1 MRDLESTLRGTF
13 ADRYKRELSSS
24 KSLGSTRSLS
34 SSSLARQGS
43 FKMSLSGSFSRR
55 DASTHVPEKRMADLS
70 LLAPQLAMTGSSHAT
85 SRSLEPR
92 VSPGLVPEVL
102 RPGRGASTPGEVPQP
117 GRGASSEWVG
127 EVRF

>member
-24 KSLGSTRSLS
+24 KSLGSTR
-34 SSSLARQGS
+34 
-43 FKMSLSGSFSRR
+43 SLSGSFSRR

-102 RPGRGASTPGEVPQP
+102 RPGRGASTPGEVLQP

>member
-34 SSSLARQGS
+34 
-43 FKMSLSGSFSRR
+43 GSFSRR
-55 DASTHVPEKRMADLS
+55 DASTHVPEKRMADLP
-70 LLAPQLAMTGSSHAT
+70 LLAPQLAMTGSSRAT

-92 VSPGLVPEVL
+92 VSPGLLE
-102 RPGRGASTPGEVPQP
+102 GESSRGSGDLGEERKAELAERLESAPTSHEDP
-117 GRGASSEWVG
+117 KAEDPKACRSRTSP
-127 EVRF
+127 